1 MGQDASDFT
10 EYEGY
15 YWKTFA
21 KVGRECHAIARFL
34 VSTLLPSLLSLPSES
49 NEPEK
54 IAIGLTGLNSIEF
67 FECDVACCLANTI
80 SIGLHTTYEDSDL
93 RIVIEASGLRAIV
106 CDDLMRPQIQRIA
119 QSLSHVRW
127 IMFMHSRPTSEEEHF
142 YAGNS
147 MKCISLLDILSDASR
162 LDSANELEIP
172 TDVPGSD
179 IFTVL
184 YTSGT
189 SGQPK
194 GVIYTEKILQID
206 TEHAMHCKPLV
217 NISFIP
223 LSHSTDRLRIW
234 ETMQNGGRVGFCNYQ
249 HTNWNEHETIKKE
262 ALLKEDEL
270 NLSSPHNGV
279 SELFS
284 HVSRVRPS
292 VLVAPPRIW
301 TGLLSLYHSVAGQ
314 QASAEEGHR
323 LGVALMHRLT
333 GTRVLYCATGGAPT
347 SKGTM
352 AWIKKVWPTA
362 SFCESYGCSEC
373 GGIAMNGRAM
383 EGVAVKLVSLPAL
396 GYSTEDKPWPRGEM
410 WVQSK
415 TLSPGYYKNK
425 SATEQAFKDGWYAT
439 GDICSIELVEKNV
452 LEADEK
458 TTNTNEP
465 KSFESIIRVLD
476 RVGSVVTLPNGRAYC
491 PNRLESIF
499 GACPFIDQIC
509 VHHETASSDLI
520 AIVSLAHPYT
530 RQWLMQ
536 HNENNSILNSIGES
550 QWPPLVHAVRLS
562 CLSLALE
569 SNLHDFEMPKHF
581 HLTWDEWSHA
591 NHFLTISF
599 KIVRRKI
606 IQFYGHQVK
615 ALVDRS

>member
-1 MGQDASDFT
+1 
-10 EYEGY
+10 
-15 YWKTFA
+15 
-21 KVGRECHAIARFL
+21 
-34 VSTLLPSLLSLPSES
+34 
-49 NEPEK
+49 
-54 IAIGLTGLNSIEF
+54 
-67 FECDVACCLANTI
+67 
-80 SIGLHTTYEDSDL
+80 
-93 RIVIEASGLRAIV
+93 
-106 CDDLMRPQIQRIA
+106 
-119 QSLSHVRW
+119 
-127 IMFMHSRPTSEEEHF
+127 
-142 YAGNS
+142 
-147 MKCISLLDILSDASR
+147 
-162 LDSANELEIP
+162 
-172 TDVPGSD
+172 
-179 IFTVL
+179 
-184 YTSGT
+184 
-189 SGQPK
+189 
-194 GVIYTEKILQID
+194 
-206 TEHAMHCKPLV
+206 
-217 NISFIP
+217 
-223 LSHSTDRLRIW
+223 
-234 ETMQNGGRVGFCNYQ
+234 
-249 HTNWNEHETIKKE
+249 
-262 ALLKEDEL
+262 
-270 NLSSPHNGV
+270 
-279 SELFS
+279 
-284 HVSRVRPS
+284 
-292 VLVAPPRIW
+292 
-301 TGLLSLYHSVAGQ
+301 
-314 QASAEEGHR
+314 
-323 LGVALMHRLT
+323 
-333 GTRVLYCATGGAPT
+333 
-347 SKGTM
+347 
-352 AWIKKVWPTA
+352 
-362 SFCESYGCSEC
+362 
-373 GGIAMNGRAM
+373 MNGRAM